1 MRLYRIARWE
11 RRQLGVHVEDLSH
24 SAFVQRAYDD
34 TYALLLAMRDYVS
47 GQSSDDANR
56 LEPTDRVRLSLELS
70 RVTRQITEI
79 MAWLMV
85 QKAIAAGIGTHDAL
99 VTVPASD
106 RTLEDGM
113 VGRAGT
119 DALVPS
125 QSKLTFRHP
134 LHRQRRRRTA
144 RAPSCTPDQAADV
157 AVLLGRDP

>member
-1 MRLYRIARWE
+1 MRLHRIARWE

-85 QKAIAAGIGTHDAL
+85 QKAIAAGEITADEGSQQAAGQLTLADDTDDSGSKELGRLPLPARSLIDRARRITAL
-99 VTVPASD
+99 V
-106 RTLEDGM
+106 
-113 VGRAGT
+113 
-119 DALVPS
+119 
-125 QSKLTFRHP
+125 
-134 LHRQRRRRTA
+134 RQL
-144 RAPSCTPDQAADV
+144 QGGEAA
-157 AVLLGRDP
+157 